1 MRFDPGSVLIMD
13 RGYIDYGWFVQ
24 LTQQAVYFVT
34 RLKDRASFDVV
45 EERPI
50 PAKRNILKDQI
61 IFFHSQA
68 EPGEEYFFRIVEV
81 WLEDKQE
88 SVVFLTNNL
97 EFGTTTIAAI
107 YKDRWQIELFLRRP
121 SKI

>member
-1 MRFDPGSVLIMD
+1 M
-13 RGYIDYGWFVQ
+13 
-24 LTQQAVYFVT
+24 
-34 RLKDRASFDVV
+34 V

-81 WLEDKQE
+81 WLEDKLE

-107 YKDRWQIELFLRRP
+107 YKDRWQIELFLRRS